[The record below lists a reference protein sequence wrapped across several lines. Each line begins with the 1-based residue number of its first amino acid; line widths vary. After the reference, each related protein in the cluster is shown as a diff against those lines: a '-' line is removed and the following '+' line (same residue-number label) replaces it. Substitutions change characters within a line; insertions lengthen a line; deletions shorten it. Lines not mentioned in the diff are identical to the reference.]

1 MPIRDKN
8 IEWARQRLYI
18 PVGHMSLTGAGI
30 SMEDTVPALAEVST
44 SALAGMDM
52 TANDIVAHHLEF
64 PSFWDITK
72 EIGVAVWW
80 TAKDAAI
87 ATDAATFIVLFD
99 QADEDELIIIP
110 ATALNTTIAALDLYG
125 TTDNQALKKTARGV
139 INANTFDESAL
150 DGFFAFSIELDAVT
164 TFGADEVILLGISFD
179 YFPRLTVGGINV
191 TVASR
196 Q

>member
-1 MPIRDKN
+1 MIRDKN
-8 IEWARQRLYI
+8 IQWARQRLYI
-18 PVGHMSLTGAGI
+18 PVGHMSLTGGGV
-30 SMEDTVPALAEVST
+30 SMENTVPALAEVSA

-52 TANDIVAHHLEF
+52 TANDIVAHHMEF

-87 ATDAATFIVLFD
+87 ATDAATFIILFD
-99 QADEDELIIIP
+99 QVDEDELIIIP
-110 ATALNTTIAALDLYG
+110 ATALSTAITALDLYG
-125 TTDNQALKKTARGV
+125 TTNNQALKKTARGV
-139 INANTFDESAL
+139 INADTFDESAL

-164 TFGADEVILLGISFD
+164 TFSADEVILLGVSFD
-179 YFPRLTVGGINV
+179 YYPRLTVGGVNNNV
-191 TVASR
+191 QAR